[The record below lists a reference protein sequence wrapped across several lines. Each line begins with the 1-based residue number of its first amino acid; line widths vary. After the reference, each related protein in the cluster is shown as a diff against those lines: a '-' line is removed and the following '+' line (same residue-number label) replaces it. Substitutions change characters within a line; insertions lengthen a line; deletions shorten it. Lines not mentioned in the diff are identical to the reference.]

1 MLTTA
6 NTCFGP
12 HLHEEG
18 VGYIEE
24 GQRLRLEVPRE
35 AFAMHISRAEW
46 ISEILLQLKMLVSV
60 LRVALVFGVNKK
72 YRSHNTVA
80 NGG

>member
-1 MLTTA
+1 M
-6 NTCFGP
+6 
-12 HLHEEG
+12 HEEG

-46 ISEILLQLKMLVSV
+46 ISEILLQLKLVSV
-60 LRVALVFGVNKK
+60 LRVVLVFSVNKK
-72 YRSHNTVA
+72 YRSRNTVA

>member
-1 MLTTA
+1 MA

-18 VGYIEE
+18 IEE

-46 ISEILLQLKMLVSV
+46 ISEILLQLKACVCFKGCISI
-60 LRVALVFGVNKK
+60 RCK
-72 YRSHNTVA
+72 
-80 NGG
+80 